1 MREKYKKTRTF
12 YPLSMLYKKIKKTL
26 FPCCSKR
33 KIKNLLRPTKHST
46 KKPMIVNYS
55 DKPPKKHENNQK
67 NNILLSEVKEIKPKI
82 ERFHLK
88 IVKYPLNEIITAGYQ
103 KKQLLLR
110 VSEIKLTANKRPN
123 QKKEKF
129 GMDNDNI
136 MINEDNISEIKSDI
150 RKYYKNRYLLF
161 SKFDQGI
168 KMDHEAWFSTTPE
181 VIAEYL
187 ARRIGGGVIL
197 DAFCGVGGNAIQV
210 YLYFFIIFLLC
221 EKICFYFIL
230 FHFVIYFVIL

>member
-1 MREKYKKTRTF
+1 MREKYKNLRTF

-26 FPCCSKR
+26 FPCCNTKHKLR
-33 KIKNLLRPTKHST
+33 NLLRPTKHSSKNHPINHHS
-46 KKPMIVNYS
+46 KKKAN
-55 DKPPKKHENNQK
+55 HNENNKK
-67 NNILLSEVKEIKPKI
+67 NNILLSEVKEIKPKN
-82 ERFHLK
+82 ERFYLD
-88 IVKYPLNEIITAGYQ
+88 ITKYPLNEIITAGYP

-123 QKKEKF
+123 KKTEKF

-136 MINEDNISEIKSDI
+136 MINEDNISEIGNDI
-150 RKYYKNRYLLF
+150 RKYYQNRYILF
-161 SKFDQGI
+161 SRFDQGV

-187 ARRIGGGVIL
+187 ARRIGGGTIL

-210 YLYFFIIFLLC
+210 Y
-221 EKICFYFIL
+221 FIL
-230 FHFVIYFVIL
+230 YAL